1 MGEVLGKSW
10 KTENLQ
16 GLLQVDTRTDEEL
29 LLAER
34 FLSKRLSRK
43 MEKSRKEFKDKD
55 EFE

>member
-1 MGEVLGKSW
+1 MGKVLVKSW

-16 GLLQVDTRTDEEL
+16 GLLRVDTRTDEEL

-43 MEKSRKEFKDKD
+43 IEKSRKEFKDKD

>member
-43 MEKSRKEFKDKD
+43 IEKSKKEFKDKD

>member
-1 MGEVLGKSW
+1 MGEVLGKSL

-16 GLLQVDTRTDEEL
+16 GLLRVDTRTDEEL